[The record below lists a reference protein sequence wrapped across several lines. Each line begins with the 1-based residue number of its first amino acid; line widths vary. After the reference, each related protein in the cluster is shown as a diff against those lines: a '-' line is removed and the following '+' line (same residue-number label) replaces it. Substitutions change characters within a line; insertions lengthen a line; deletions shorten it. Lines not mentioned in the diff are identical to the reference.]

1 MVAGAP
7 AVSERNSLSTNEH
20 QSRRALLRAA
30 AGAFSLAISGL
41 FLPATLEQAEA
52 RDGVLDGK
60 RGGRR
65 GKNRRGRNKAKRRDR
80 RKARQRNTNK
90 GLQGS
95 GQILDVL
102 LYVHNRRNTSVT
114 LRAWRMIDSEI
125 IAWEPATETITL
137 PAKPASGPDPFHDFV
152 FDVTHLAVAIGTGHV
167 IEVGNPWI
175 GYPWAFL
182 ATGGW
187 NQDGWQQGTQL
198 FRQGF
203 TEWESAT
210 IGSFTVQRLS
220 DSATHKRFQL
230 NLV

>member
-1 MVAGAP
+1 M
-7 AVSERNSLSTNEH
+7 SINDQ

-30 AGAFSLAISGL
+30 VSAFGLAASGL
-41 FLPATLEQAEA
+41 FLPASLADVA
-52 RDGVLDGK
+52 AKDGVLDGK

-65 GKNRRGRNKAKRRDR
+65 RQNRRGRDKAKRRDR
-80 RKARQRNTNK
+80 RQARKHSR
-90 GLQGS
+90 GPQGP

-102 LYVHNRRNTSVT
+102 LYVHNRRSTSVS

-137 PAKPASGPDPFHDFV
+137 PAKPASGPEPFHDFV
-152 FDVTHLAVAIGTGHV
+152 FDVTHLAVAIDAGHV
-167 IEVGNPWI
+167 IEVGNPFI
-175 GYPWAFL
+175 GFPWAFL

-187 NQDGWQQGTQL
+187 DQDGWDQNGQQL
-198 FRQGF
+198 LRQGF
-203 TEWESAT
+203 AEGESASVA
-210 IGSFTVQRLS
+210 GFNVQRLN

>member
-1 MVAGAP
+1 M
-7 AVSERNSLSTNEH
+7 SINDQ
-20 QSRRALLRAA
+20 QSRRALLGAA
-30 AGAFSLAISGL
+30 VGAFSLAASGL
-41 FLPATLEQAEA
+41 FLPASLADVA
-52 RDGVLDGK
+52 AKDGVLDGK

-65 GKNRRGRNKAKRRDR
+65 RQNRRGRDKAKRRDR
-80 RKARQRNTNK
+80 RQARK
-90 GLQGS
+90 HSSGPQGP

-102 LYVHNRRNTSVT
+102 LYVHNRRGTSVS

-152 FDVTHLAVAIGTGHV
+152 FDVTHLAVAIDAGHV

-187 NQDGWQQGTQL
+187 GQDGWNQNGQQVL
-198 FRQGF
+198 RQGF
-203 TEWESAT
+203 TEGESAT
-210 IGSFTVQRLS
+210 VGSFHVQRLS

>member
-1 MVAGAP
+1 M
-7 AVSERNSLSTNEH
+7 STNEQ

-30 AGAFSLAISGL
+30 AGAFSLAASGL

-65 GKNRRGRNKAKRRDR
+65 GKNQRERNKSKRRDR

-90 GLQGS
+90 GKGPQGS

-102 LYVHNRRNTSVT
+102 LYVHNRRSTSVS

-125 IAWEPATETITL
+125 IAWEPASETITL
-137 PAKPASGPDPFHDFV
+137 PAKPASGPEPFHDFV
-152 FDVTHLAVAIGTGHV
+152 FDVAHLAVVIGADHV
-167 IEVGNPWI
+167 IEVGNPFI

-187 NQDGWQQGTQL
+187 GQDGWQKGQQL

-203 TEWESAT
+203 AEGESAT
-210 IGSFTVQRLS
+210 VGAFNVQRLN